1 MSGVVEET
9 PGRLEYEVAL
19 YKEAPA
25 ARITNSSN
33 ELPVDQVILLFN
45 NIIKLSGWDN
55 EYVCK
60 YHTGRSNWN
69 ETTVTGENQPRFCV
83 EVREVNGS
91 YSFSRSR

>member
-33 ELPVDQVILLFN
+33 ELPVDQVILSFN
-45 NIIKLSGWDN
+45 NVIKLSGCIMN
-55 EYVCK
+55 M
-60 YHTGRSNWN
+60 HANITGRSNWN

-83 EVREVNGS
+83 EVCEADGS
-91 YSFSRSR
+91 YSFPRSR